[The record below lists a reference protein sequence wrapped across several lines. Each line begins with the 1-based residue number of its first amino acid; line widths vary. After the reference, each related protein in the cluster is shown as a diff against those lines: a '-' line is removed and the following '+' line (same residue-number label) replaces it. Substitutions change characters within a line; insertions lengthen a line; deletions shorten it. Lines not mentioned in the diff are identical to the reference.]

1 MTFHGQFMYL
11 DAEITIFSLVQL
23 ISCQSCL
30 L

>member
-1 MTFHGQFMYL
+1 MYL